1 MADVFLGQT
10 KLVWNRERDLIAY
23 YPQGQAALASIQQFY
38 QQDTGISNT
47 SALLG
52 SPVGLYGGYV
62 YAVPEDNKGVG
73 NITVDAVH
81 FGVQCGETVEG
92 DIEIE
97 YLSRSG
103 EYKVGEGN
111 AFYSINLGKQLLNTT
126 GCRSQL

>member
-1 MADVFLGQT
+1 
-10 KLVWNRERDLIAY
+10 
-23 YPQGQAALASIQQFY
+23 
-38 QQDTGISNT
+38 
-47 SALLG
+47 
-52 SPVGLYGGYV
+52 V